1 MKNESLMNQFL
12 MRKMKYDDETLLLQ
26 ELQENPMSE
35 GLARWLKDE

>member
-12 MRKMKYDDETLLLQ
+12 MRKMEYDDETLLLQ